1 MSSVPPFG
9 PSQLMLEAPKFP
21 LLALTYGS
29 VEERP
34 RDLQPPVSEPDQSS
48 PEESP
53 GLGDAQLLEQ
63 MSAELD
69 AVEAALARLDRG
81 SFDTCELCGGRIGQ
95 DRLLED
101 PLLTRCPSHG

>member
-1 MSSVPPFG
+1 
-9 PSQLMLEAPKFP
+9 
-21 LLALTYGS
+21 
-29 VEERP
+29 
-34 RDLQPPVSEPDQSS
+34 
-48 PEESP
+48 
-53 GLGDAQLLEQ
+53 